1 MAGQTQ
7 GKVAGGLLGEM
18 RCIADG
24 IFMISNPSRLCSNVY
39 VLEAE
44 DKDKKLLIDAGDGSL
59 KFPFEPVKCI
69 LTHGHIDH
77 TKGVKDGWKAVFISR
92 KEQEN
97 GEFISIPK
105 NAKRID
111 FKELEF
117 GDFFLEIIETPGH
130 TPGSICI
137 LEHNTGFL
145 FSGDTK
151 FAGNGYG
158 RTDIGGSERELK
170 KSLELIESLDYT
182 VLCPGHGEI
191 EKGDG
196 M

>member
-1 MAGQTQ
+1 
-7 GKVAGGLLGEM
+7 M

-24 IFMISNPSRLCSNVY
+24 IFMISNPARLCSNVY

-44 DKDKKLLIDAGDGSL
+44 NKDKKLIIDAGDGSL
-59 KFPFEPVKCI
+59 KFGFEPVKCI

-77 TKGVKDGWKAVFISR
+77 TKGVKDGWKDVFISR
-92 KEQEN
+92 KEQER

-105 NAKRID
+105 NAKRIE

-117 GDFFLEIIETPGH
+117 GEFFLEIIGTPGH

-137 LEHNTGFL
+137 LEHKTGVL

-151 FAGNGYG
+151 FAGGGYG
-158 RTDIGGSERELK
+158 RTDIGGSESEMM

-182 VLCPGHGEI
+182 VLCPGHGDI
-191 EKGDG
+191 EDRE
-196 M
+196 